1 MNSFLVGMM
10 AFAAMFGGSI
20 AGMYLRLPL
29 PNHHLRDDSRDVV
42 KLAGGLIGTLAALV
56 LGLLVASGKG
66 FYDAQS
72 SELTQMSADIVLLD
86 RTLAHYGPE
95 TAAVRQ
101 NLRKTVV
108 AVLEKSWASHRS
120 VVVSLSAVKGAD
132 VLYDQIAALE
142 PNDDRQRGLK
152 SDCLSMSVS
161 LGRARWLMYEQV
173 AIPLGCLF
181 VMAKKGVGSTSFLSY
196 TGNLATPED
205 VFEITCSGLS
215 TVPERMSS
223 ALVGP
228 GLVALGITN
237 FTTSVFT
244 TSVFTTSVFTT
255 SVFTTSVFTT
265 SIGGIN

>member
-72 SELTQMSADIVLLD
+72 SELTQMSADIVFLD
-86 RTLAHYGPE
+86 RTLAHYGAE
-95 TAAVRQ
+95 TEAVRQ

-161 LGRARWLMYEQV
+161 LGRARWLMYEQASASV
-173 AIPLGCLF
+173 SKPLLVVMVFWLTVTFCLW
-181 VMAKKGVGSTSFLSY
+181 GV
-196 TGNLATPED
+196 LAPINKT
-205 VFEITCSGLS
+205 L
-215 TVPERMSS
+215 TVTMCIS
-223 ALVGP
+223 ALSAASAIYLILDMYSP
-228 GLVALGITN
+228 YDGLIQVSDAPLRATLAYLGQ
-237 FTTSVFT
+237 
-244 TSVFTTSVFTT
+244 
-255 SVFTTSVFTT
+255 
-265 SIGGIN
+265 